1 MYLNER
7 PLNKFFVFIWSNF
20 YSVCEGINLSN
31 ISCFQIRL
39 SSQSQYIL
47 PAWKCSSFG
56 GWALFCVSPLI
67 EIQLNTFNPNFKP
80 FQVKKLVSPSK
91 KFQVLKSTSI
101 ILVQRVQGYTC
112 YKAILFA
119 HSTLLSDCVLKYS
132 TVLCNKQYL
141 YLNVFGNDLM
151 LCLFLLLL
159 LMLLMYLKIPINLWF
174 YFFPVPQCIMFN
186 KTIRYSEL
194 FSLAFYRVILILH
207 YIQKVICWRLSEMLL
222 LLLSTLML

>member
-1 MYLNER
+1 VKKCHVR
-7 PLNKFFVFIWSNF
+7 PLNKFFVFIWSKFLFCVWRNKF
-20 YSVCEGINLSN
+20 VQHL
-31 ISCFQIRL
+31 FQIRL

-119 HSTLLSDCVLKYS
+119 HGTLLSDCVLKYS
-132 TVLCNKQYL
+132 TVFCNK
-141 YLNVFGNDLM
+141 
-151 LCLFLLLL
+151 
-159 LMLLMYLKIPINLWF
+159 
-174 YFFPVPQCIMFN
+174 
-186 KTIRYSEL
+186 
-194 FSLAFYRVILILH
+194 
-207 YIQKVICWRLSEMLL
+207 
-222 LLLSTLML
+222 